1 MATLQVRA
9 IDDRLYSILGKKA
22 KMDNRSISQEV
33 IVILKEHLSEPRR
46 GNASTAT
53 DKFLDMCGTWKDERS
68 AEEIIADIRQNRTN
82 SDRFK
87 GDIF

>member
-1 MATLQVRA
+1 MT
-9 IDDRLYSILGKKA
+9 Y
-22 KMDNRSISQEV
+22 MV

-46 GNASTAT
+46 GSASMET